1 MKCAAPT
8 DRTDHGG
15 TATPERGQNDAD
27 HPSGR
32 GKRMSAY
39 SQDRAAYTVPRRS
52 VTPELLNALDPFYRA
67 VAEVLIERG
76 MWTLETGDGEE

>member
-1 MKCAAPT
+1 
-8 DRTDHGG
+8 
-15 TATPERGQNDAD
+15 
-27 HPSGR
+27 
-32 GKRMSAY
+32 MSAY

-76 MWTLETGDGEE
+76 MWTLETGGEEE